1 MNTTPES
8 ILQAM
13 TLEQKLAQLIA
24 QGDPGCLVRDKH
36 FDSERARRDYP
47 NGLGGLMVPIDLTPA
62 EIGEWAREMQD
73 TFAELSPVPPVL
85 MCESLHGILGKGAT
99 VFPQSIGMGATFD
112 PELMEQVGTAIG
124 REAKALGIRLSL
136 APDLDVG
143 REPRWG
149 RIEETYGEAP
159 YLVGEMGAAYVRG
172 LLADDGQYAATVKHF
187 AAHGSPEAGINLA
200 PVNVTPQELEDKY
213 LPPFKKA
220 LDAGAKGVMPAYSTL
235 NGIPCHTHPLLMKE
249 VLRERW
255 GFDGVVV
262 SDFGAVNMLLSFQHT
277 TDDPVEAERLAL
289 EYGVDLQV
297 PGVIGREH
305 LKELILRGEFPM
317 ELIDRS
323 VLRIIKMKLE
333 LGLFEQKKP
342 SAARIAA
349 TVRSDSHKAI
359 AREAAR
365 KSMVLMKN
373 NGILPLKASLQS
385 GQTIAVIG
393 PNAATCQFGDYSLPR
408 FDIPTPVEAIRARA
422 EQAGCTVT
430 YTPGCEVYGSDRSGF
445 AEAEAMAS
453 KADAVI
459 CIIGGKSM
467 KGYGIGWGS
476 DEESSLTCG
485 EGCDMH
491 DLTPGGPQLDLC
503 RALIATGKPVTVVMI
518 DGRPETLFD
527 VAEDCS
533 ALVAGWYPGEEGS
546 TALAELLFGDI
557 NFSGKLPVTFPRHVG
572 QVPICHDRTPSG
584 SGFYHAPGT
593 PDRPGRD
600 YVFSRTDAAFD
611 FGFGLGYSEIA
622 YSDLTATAA
631 DEGVSVTVTVANKG
645 EYPAEEAVLTF
656 IRDEIATLPQ
666 PQKKLVNIH
675 RVSLAPGESATVQIS
690 IPMDAF
696 MYTDYSMNKIL
707 ERGWFT
713 ILVGGQVTRIL
724 LG

>member
-1 MNTTPES
+1 MNMTPES
-8 ILQAM
+8 ILKLL
-13 TLEQKLAQLIA
+13 TLDQKLAQLIA
-24 QGDPGCLVRDKH
+24 LGDPGFLVRDKR
-36 FDSERARRDYP
+36 FDTEGARRNYP
-47 NGLGGLMVPIDLTPA
+47 HGLGGLMVPIDLPPA
-62 EIGEWAREMQD
+62 EIGAWTGDMLD

-85 MCESLHGILGKGAT
+85 MCESLHGILGQGAT

-112 PELMEQVGTAIG
+112 PALMERVGAAIG

-136 APDLDVG
+136 APDLDLG

-172 LLADDGQYAATVKHF
+172 LLADDGKYAATVKHF

-235 NGIPCHTHPLLMKE
+235 NGIPCHSHPLLMKD

-255 GFDGVVV
+255 GFEGVVV
-262 SDFGAVNMLLSFQHT
+262 SDFGAVNMLLDFQRT
-277 TDDPVEAERLAL
+277 VTDPAEAEHLAL
-289 EYGVDLQV
+289 EYGIDLQV
-297 PGVIGREH
+297 PGVISRDR
-305 LKELILRGEFPM
+305 LKDLIQSGEFPM

-323 VLRIIKMKLE
+323 VLRIIQMKLE
-333 LGLFEQKKP
+333 LGLFDRQKP
-342 SAARIAA
+342 SPKHISA
-349 TVRSDSHKAI
+349 TVRSEAHRTL

-373 NGILPLKASLQS
+373 HGVLPLKS
-385 GQTIAVIG
+385 GQRIAVIG
-393 PNAATCQFGDYSLPR
+393 PNAASCQFGDYSLPR
-408 FDIPTPVEAIRARA
+408 FDVPTPMEAIRARA
-422 EQAGCTVT
+422 EKDGGSVT
-430 YTPGCEVYGSDRSGF
+430 YACGCDVCGSDRSGF
-445 AEAEAMAS
+445 AEAVALAGE
-453 KADAVI
+453 ADAVI

-467 KGYGIGWGS
+467 KGYGVGWGS
-476 DEESSLTCG
+476 EEESILTCG

-527 VAEDCS
+527 VAENCA
-533 ALVAGWYPGEEGS
+533 ALVAAWYPGEEGS
-546 TALAELLFGDI
+546 TALAELLFGDV

-572 QVPICHDRTPSG
+572 QLPITHDRVPSG

-600 YVFSRTDAAFD
+600 YVFGNTSPAFE

-622 YSDLTATAA
+622 YSDLSATAT
-631 DEGVSVTVTVANKG
+631 DEGVVVTVTVANKG
-645 EYPAEEAVLTF
+645 KYPAEEAVLTF
-656 IRDEIATLPQ
+656 IRDEVATLPQ
-666 PQKKLVNIH
+666 PQKKLVNVH
-675 RVSLAPGESATVQIS
+675 RVSLAPDESATLHL
-690 IPMDAF
+690 PLPTDAF
-696 MYTDYSMNKIL
+696 TYTDYSMNRIL

-713 ILVGGQVTRIL
+713 IMVGGQKTRIF